1 MGRSRRRARLAASSP
16 SSPTAGADAKADA
29 TARRAAARAR
39 ARTASQPAPAKL
51 RKILGAYLARA
62 IVLAVL
68 VLIGTVTLAG
78 TLAPFLVLA
87 VDAVAAYALYRWA
100 QSRLAGLHLT
110 DEDRVLQTLAGGL
123 LVVVLAF
130 AAIAAAILTVLG

>member
-1 MGRSRRRARLAASSP
+1 MGRSRRRARLAATSASSP
-16 SSPTAGADAKADA
+16 AVGAKEQ
-29 TARRAAARAR
+29 RAAARAQT
-39 ARTASQPAPAKL
+39 RTASEPAPPEL
-51 RKILGAYLARA
+51 RKILGAYLAGA
-62 IVLAVL
+62 IVLAIL

-87 VDAVAAYALYRWA
+87 VDAAAAYALYRWA

>member
-1 MGRSRRRARLAASSP
+1 MGRSRRRARLAAASP
-16 SSPTAGADAKADA
+16 SSPAGADAKAQ
-29 TARRAAARAR
+29 RAAARAR
-39 ARTASQPAPAKL
+39 TRPAAQPAPPEL
-51 RKILGAYLARA
+51 RKVLGAYLAGA
-62 IVLAVL
+62 ILLAVL
-68 VLIGTVTLAG
+68 VLIGTLTLAG

-87 VDAVAAYALYRWA
+87 VDAAAAYALYRWA

-130 AAIAAAILTVLG
+130 AAVAAAVLTVVS

>member
-16 SSPTAGADAKADA
+16 TSPTAGADAKAQ
-29 TARRAAARAR
+29 RAA
-39 ARTASQPAPAKL
+39 ARTASQPAPAEL
-51 RKILGAYLARA
+51 RKILGAYLAGA
-62 IVLAVL
+62 IVLAIV

-87 VDAVAAYALYRWA
+87 VDAVAAYGLYRWA

-130 AAIAAAILTVLG
+130 AAIAAAILTAAA